1 MTFWSP
7 TCPHCEAF
15 LDEFKSW
22 ERSRKNGDLNV
33 ILLSDGDIDEH
44 RALDIGSPVV
54 LDKGYKTAAKM
65 GMFGTPSAV
74 LIDEN
79 GIIATETAV
88 GASNI
93 WALLGRQHETN

>member
-1 MTFWSP
+1 M
-7 TCPHCEAF
+7 
-15 LDEFKSW
+15 
-22 ERSRKNGDLNV
+22 
-33 ILLSDGDIDEH
+33 LSDGDIDEH